1 MLVAVIININAL
13 PMQMLVTQRSSECLY
28 ELLDQGESATVSA
41 FILSGPELKA
51 EVQFQG
57 PLGTAE
63 TSDELAEAIAK
74 FDREDHSAAVHEE
87 KMILFSSV
95 VDFEHL
101 SLGEYDEGGS
111 EEEEEDDDAAEDD
124 EKSNED
130 GEGKDAHSAE
140 ALKHRRLMD
149 RKQALEARY
158 RREQHHLKQKKFVRE
173 EGEAFQKTF
182 KAPVEGWY
190 RFCVRATWYQVTAEM
205 DFRKE
210 SELGGLNERGHVYT
224 YEEKALAEED
234 LLMEKDSASEEGIK
248 DEDFLSTK
256 EKLKTLRRLLA
267 DIEAKQKQERHR
279 LIVHAATNEH
289 SHSRMVLGSLFETI
303 IFMAVTG
310 VQIMTIRR
318 WFKGAPAL
326 GR

>member
-1 MLVAVIININAL
+1 M
-13 PMQMLVTQRSSECLY
+13 
-28 ELLDQGESATVSA
+28 
-41 FILSGPELKA
+41 
-51 EVQFQG
+51 QFQG

-63 TSDELAEAIAK
+63 SSDELAQAIAK
-74 FDREDHSAAVHEE
+74 FDREDHSAAVQAE
-87 KMILFSSV
+87 KMLMFSSV

-101 SLGEYDEGGS
+101 SLGEYDEGES
-111 EEEEEDDDAAEDD
+111 AEEDEEDDDSGDD
-124 EKSNED
+124 EENSKED
-130 GEGKDAHSAE
+130 GGAKGEHAAE

-158 RREQHHLKQKKFVRE
+158 RREQHNLKQKKYVRE

-190 RFCVRATWYQVTAEM
+190 RFCVRATWYQVTAEV

-224 YEEKALAEED
+224 FEEKALAEED
-234 LLMEKDSASEEGIK
+234 LLMEKDSAAEEGIK

-303 IFMAVTG
+303 IFMGVTG